1 MQIKKLKIK
10 HLRNHIDSEVI
21 PNEKLN
27 IFYGENG
34 SGKTTILEAISI
46 VSFSKSF
53 TNSTDA
59 ALIQNGKD
67 YYKVS
72 AETSNN
78 FDFKYKVEV
87 FYQKGQ
93 RKKISDS
100 FAENQI
106 PKNIIGN
113 IPLVHLSPDLKEI
126 TMGSPENRRE
136 FIDKVLSQS
145 SKSYLENLINFKKA
159 LKQRNS
165 LLSEF
170 QRTNTFD
177 KNFFESWNNVFIDLA
192 TKIIIKRFEFVNE
205 ISALFK
211 KIYSE
216 ITQNEEIVDL
226 IYEPNSCEEYFQNLL
241 NEDNK
246 NQLVLQVFK
255 VLTEKSAKLLPVE
268 LKRGLTLFGPQKDE
282 LKILLNNALARE
294 QASQGQHKS
303 MLIAL
308 KFAELEFLHSITN
321 EIPVVLLDDLFAE
334 LDENRILLVLNKLIQ
349 KNAQTFITLTEPK
362 FLYPN
367 TQLNSIAKYFAVRYG
382 QLMDSQL

>member
-1 MQIKKLKIK
+1 MQIKKLKIQ

-27 IFYGENG
+27 IFYGANG

-53 TNSTDA
+53 TNSTDT
-59 ALIQNGKD
+59 ALIQNGEN
-67 YYKVS
+67 YYKVL

-78 FDFKYKVEV
+78 FDFKYKIEV

-100 FAENQI
+100 FAEKQI

-192 TKIIIKRFEFVNE
+192 TKIITKRFEFVNE
-205 ISALFK
+205 ISPLFK
-211 KIYSE
+211 RIYSE

-226 IYEPNSCEEYFQNLL
+226 IYEPNSCEEYFQDLL

-246 NQLVLQVFK
+246 NQLFLKVFK
-255 VLTEKSAKLLPVE
+255 SLAGKSVKLLPVE

-282 LKILLNNALARE
+282 LKILLNDALARE

-334 LDENRILLVLNKLIQ
+334 LDENRILLVLNKLIK

-382 QLMDSQL
+382 KLMDSQL